1 MKEGDLCY
9 LPQGVIMIKQ
19 DSSSLPV
26 GHYQTEKPVS
36 ALIIENEP
44 TASRLYVLFKGEKW
58 SVLKRETYPLEEQHV
73 SQID

>member
-1 MKEGDLCY
+1 
-9 LPQGVIMIKQ
+9 MIKQ

-36 ALIIENEP
+36 ALVLENEP
-44 TASRLYVLFKGEKW
+44 TANRVYILFKGEKW